1 MMLMKAG
8 RCAVAELH
16 DVEEWLGAL
25 LSQLEPAMRTKMLR
39 EVARD
44 VRRIQQNNITL
55 QRSPDGT
62 AWEPRRITA
71 RTKPGR
77 IRRKMFTKLKTAK
90 YLKAQANANVAEIAF
105 VPGVQ
110 KLVRVHHYG
119 LRDRVNRRGNEVK
132 YAERPLLGLNSDV
145 DKCIK
150 ENVMVWLATALEP

>member
-1 MMLMKAG
+1 MQRKAG

-16 DVEEWLGAL
+16 AVEEWLGAL
-25 LSQLEPAMRTKMLR
+25 LSQLEPAMRTKILR

-62 AWEPRRITA
+62 AWEPRRVTA
-71 RTKPGR
+71 RTKAGR
-77 IRRKMFTKLKTAK
+77 IRRKMFAKLKTAK
-90 YLKAQANANVAEIAF
+90 YLKAQANANMAEIAF

-119 LRDRVNRRGNEVK
+119 LRDRVNRRGTEVK
-132 YAERPLLGLNSDV
+132 YAERPLLGINNDV
-145 DKCIK
+145 
-150 ENVMVWLATALEP
+150 ESLVQETLLRWLSEPN

>member
-1 MMLMKAG
+1 M
-8 RCAVAELH
+8 AELH
-16 DVEEWLGAL
+16 EVEEWLGAL

-62 AWEPRRITA
+62 AWEPRRVTA

-77 IRRKMFTKLKTAK
+77 IRRKMFAKLKTAK
-90 YLKAQANANVAEIAF
+90 YLKAQANADMAEIAF
-105 VPGVQ
+105 VHGVQ

-119 LRDRVNRRGNEVK
+119 LRDRVNRRGTEVK
-132 YAERPLLGLNSDV
+132 YAERPLLGINSEV
-145 DKCIK
+145 QSSVSEIL
-150 ENVMVWLATALEP
+150 MRWLVE

>member
-1 MMLMKAG
+1 MMLTKAG

-16 DVEEWLGAL
+16 DVEAWLGAL
-25 LSQLEPAMRTKMLR
+25 LSQLEPAARTKMLR

-62 AWEPRRITA
+62 AWEPRRVTA

-77 IRRKMFTKLKTAK
+77 IRRKMFAKLKTAK
-90 YLKAQANANVAEIAF
+90 YLKAQANANVAEVAF

-119 LRDRVNRRGNEVK
+119 LRDRVNRRGTEVK
-132 YAERPLLGLNSDV
+132 YAERPMLGINADVESNVREHLL
-145 DKCIK
+145 
-150 ENVMVWLATALEP
+150 EWLTKVS

>member
-1 MMLMKAG
+1 M
-8 RCAVAELH
+8 AELH
-16 DVEEWLGAL
+16 EVEEWLGAL

-44 VRRIQQNNITL
+44 VRHIQQNNITL

-62 AWEPRRITA
+62 AWEPRRVTA

-77 IRRKMFTKLKTAK
+77 IRRKMFAKLKTAK
-90 YLKAQANANVAEIAF
+90 YLKAQANANMAEIAF

-119 LRDRVNRRGNEVK
+119 LRDRVNRRGTEVK
-132 YAERPLLGLNSDV
+132 YAERTLLGIN
-145 DKCIK
+145 DKVESTIQG
-150 ENVMVWLATALEP
+150 VLLRWLI